1 MARILLLD
9 FEESGCRRLQDKK
22 FDVEAKDTNW
32 KSGRVE
38 SLVPPPDCRVV
49 VYQANLNNYATGLH
63 LGDSEKFEKIVSG
76 GGAVVCF
83 IGNCQEYHLS
93 NVIGQIP
100 GLKFAENKLP
110 DKIYEAGGE
119 PVSPIFSQY
128 RAFISNAHELFPLH
142 NHLGKTVDMRE
153 WDPPYDGRVQVLA
166 ESFRNQPVSVLIRRG
181 QGFYLL
187 LPWFGDKNT
196 EVTELLL
203 EQVLPALSPQLLAA
217 EESTWLDSYEYIF
230 PELLQVFKEMEE
242 ENERH
247 RLSMRRFEE
256 KIEELKTA
264 EQDPFN
270 NLLTAEGKELQ
281 QAVVNAFRYLG
292 WPQVIDVSEY
302 WKHVIRINEE
312 DIWLL
317 DEDQKTVEQLIRGG
331 YLILVAVQS
340 GEAGAKDDNS
350 LLLQRYKGRRMQE
363 FDNTKM
369 KALLVGNFFCRVE
382 AKQREIPFTEQQIG
396 DAAKDGNGLLTTY
409 ELFKAVKAE
418 KEGKI
423 SKEAVRE
430 QLKNKVG
437 LISFDY

>member
-1 MARILLLD
+1 
-9 FEESGCRRLQDKK
+9 
-22 FDVEAKDTNW
+22 
-32 KSGRVE
+32 
-38 SLVPPPDCRVV
+38 
-49 VYQANLNNYATGLH
+49 
-63 LGDSEKFEKIVSG
+63 
-76 GGAVVCF
+76 
-83 IGNCQEYHLS
+83 
-93 NVIGQIP
+93 
-100 GLKFAENKLP
+100 
-110 DKIYEAGGE
+110 
-119 PVSPIFSQY
+119 
-128 RAFISNAHELFPLH
+128 
-142 NHLGKTVDMRE
+142 
-153 WDPPYDGRVQVLA
+153 
-166 ESFRNQPVSVLIRRG
+166 
-181 QGFYLL
+181 
-187 LPWFGDKNT
+187 
-196 EVTELLL
+196 
-203 EQVLPALSPQLLAA
+203 
-217 EESTWLDSYEYIF
+217 
-230 PELLQVFKEMEE
+230 
-242 ENERH
+242 
-247 RLSMRRFEE
+247 MRRFEE